1 MTNVVPSRVRGL
13 NPSFAGAMKWNLLFA
28 LVPLTILV
36 SLSVGRVEI
45 GLGSIAV
52 IVAGTIVGDAVD
64 PFQAAIVLNARL
76 PRILL
81 AAMAGAG
88 LAVSGAAL
96 QGCFRNPLV
105 GPQTIGVL
113 TGAGFGGSLMIFV
126 AASQLGIMAG
136 AFAVGLTTT
145 MCVVWLARSAG
156 RSSILM
162 IVLSGI
168 VVSSLLAACTT
179 MLQYLADPE
188 RQLPQLVFWLMGSF
202 SRGTVAMLGWIAGPV
217 MVGMIVLWVYAF
229 RLNILASGE
238 EEAQALGLNVE
249 RERTIILC
257 AVAVICAA
265 VVSVAGII
273 GWVGLVVPHIA
284 RMVVGPDHRKLL
296 PASALIGAAY
306 LTVVDTLT
314 RSITAAELPI
324 GAVTAIVG
332 APVFIAVLQRSYAR
346 GWRHD

>member
-1 MTNVVPSRVRGL
+1 MFDRMRRAAP
-13 NPSFAGAMKWNLLFA
+13 FAADALKWNGLIVM
-28 LVPLTILV
+28 VPAAILIG
-36 SLSVGRVEI
+36 LGTGRVE
-45 GLGSIAV
+45 LSLATALNV
-52 IVAGTIVGDAVD
+52 LASTVVGDTLD

-76 PRILL
+76 PRILM
-81 AAMAGAG
+81 AALAGAG

-113 TGAGFGGSLMIFV
+113 TGAGFGGAAMIFF
-126 AASQLGIMAG
+126 AAGQIGVMIG
-136 AFAVGLTTT
+136 GFAVGLLTTF
-145 MCVVWLARSAG
+145 CVVWLARMAG
-156 RSSILM
+156 RDSILM
-162 IVLSGI
+162 LVLAGI
-168 VVSSLLAACTT
+168 VISSLMAAFTT

-202 SRGTVAMLGWIAGPV
+202 SKSSMALLFWIAAPV
-217 MVGMIVLWVYAF
+217 MGGMIVLWGYAF

-238 EEAQALGLNVE
+238 EEALALGLKVE

-265 VVSVAGII
+265 VVSVAGIV

-284 RMVVGPDHRKLL
+284 RMIVGTNHVRLL

-306 LTVVDTLT
+306 LTAVDTVT
-314 RSITAAELPI
+314 RSLTAAELPI
-324 GAVTAIVG
+324 GAITAIVG
-332 APVFIAVLQRSYAR
+332 APVFMIVLRQTYAR
-346 GWRHD
+346 GLRK